1 MRCER
6 SITAVNEF
14 KDTIFASPYSYLQ
27 IQAKCENNL
36 IMRFIKVITK
46 LSLDLGILFLVL
58 FMNAKIV
65 CYLLRKY
72 CECIIN
78 VIYLIYEEQCFI

>member
-1 MRCER
+1 
-6 SITAVNEF
+6 
-14 KDTIFASPYSYLQ
+14 
-27 IQAKCENNL
+27 
-36 IMRFIKVITK
+36 MRFIKVITK

-78 VIYLIYEEQCFI
+78 VIYLIYEE